1 MYNLLCFVVICV
13 VFGNSHIE
21 AEGIGIGLG
30 GTILQGMKII
40 RGMVVRGAVVVAAAI
55 VAILLPGTSG

>member
-30 GTILQGMKII
+30 GTILQGMKTV
-40 RGMVVRGAVVVAAAI
+40 RGMVGAVVVAAAI
-55 VAILLPGTSG
+55 VAILLPGTFG